1 MLFELRKA
9 SAVNARLT
17 QPTRDIRAI
26 CTELAVS
33 AAHELSDPT
42 LVNNKRVTH
51 TPIPNESKGVMVE
64 LAILHP
70 ELGPEH
76 GRLECLTIAVQTRYH
91 QPGPRSSSATAIP
104 RGRIKEG
111 LFGGED
117 AGRPWALVPPQPDDL
132 EVSVSGDKL
141 TVLFLGM
148 STPEVQFCPYGLVR
162 GNRSRAY
169 VGDEQKKMSKM
180 TVGTP
185 HCAVASSNQSIQVMS
200 CFCTSLHGSYL
211 DALDL
216 VLDAMAVF
224 FSFSRCGGR

>member
-26 CTELAVS
+26 CAELKVS
-33 AAHELSDPT
+33 AAQKLSDPT
-42 LVNNKRVTH
+42 LVNNKRVAH

-111 LFGGED
+111 MFGGED

-132 EVSVSGDKL
+132 EVSVSGDEL
-141 TVLFLGM
+141 TGHF
-148 STPEVQFCPYGLVR
+148 
-162 GNRSRAY
+162 
-169 VGDEQKKMSKM
+169 
-180 TVGTP
+180 
-185 HCAVASSNQSIQVMS
+185 
-200 CFCTSLHGSYL
+200 
-211 DALDL
+211 
-216 VLDAMAVF
+216 
-224 FSFSRCGGR
+224 